1 MLLIIFFV
9 AFTLLV
15 FAILNIFFIKE
26 DDSVKKSDKEKAKK
40 LDKNNY
46 KDTDGNNTKNYNFRK
61 KIDKPIVFLL
71 KNKKIDKLFSEKIK
85 KTENNLLRANY
96 PFNLKKEDFIAIEI
110 FIPLFVG
117 LIAGIL
123 AVTSDAKLVKVVGII
138 IGSIIFAYL
147 IINTILKS
155 AINKRKKKSLKEL
168 PDFIDLLT
176 INLEAGLGFDLA
188 LKRIISKKK
197 GILGEEFNKYLIEV
211 EVGKSRKE
219 ALINLANRLDIDP
232 MYMLV
237 KSITQAEELGV
248 SIVKVLRLQSI
259 ELREKRK
266 ANAEEKA
273 MKAPIKILFPL
284 LFFIFPVIFIVLLL
298 PIAIQLVEAFK

>member
-9 AFTLLV
+9 AFTLIV
-15 FAILNIFFIKE
+15 FAILNIIFTKE
-26 DDSVKKSDKEKAKK
+26 DSSTKKSDKNKDKKSEK
-40 LDKNNY
+40 NHY
-46 KDTDGNNTKNYNFRK
+46 KDFEENNNKTSKFRK

-71 KNKKIDKLFSEKIK
+71 NNKKIDKIFSEKIK

-123 AVTSDAKLVKVVGII
+123 AITNDAKLVKVVGII

-147 IINTILKS
+147 MINIILKS
-155 AINKRKKKSLKEL
+155 AINKRRKKSLQEL

-197 GILGEEFNKYLIEV
+197 GILHDEFNKYLIEI

-219 ALINLANRLDIDP
+219 ALRNLANRLDIEP
-232 MYMLV
+232 MHMLV

-266 ANAEEKA
+266 ADAEEKA

-298 PIAIQLVEAFK
+298 PIAIQLVDALK